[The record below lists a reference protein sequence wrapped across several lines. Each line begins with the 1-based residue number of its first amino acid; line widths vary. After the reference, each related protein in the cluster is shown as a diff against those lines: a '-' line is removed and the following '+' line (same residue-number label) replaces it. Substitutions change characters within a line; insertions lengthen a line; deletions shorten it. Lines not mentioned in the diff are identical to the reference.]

1 MTASAITM
9 KNLVSI
15 STADTTDLFDV
26 IIIGGGLVGASL
38 AVALKSSGKRILLV
52 ESGLS
57 GCHDQPDSDQ
67 RTIALTHGSKLVFSA
82 MGVWEGIASQKAET
96 IKDIHV
102 SNRGHL
108 GQTHLSH
115 YHVGTDALGYVV
127 PAGVLSQTLWQELQS
142 ISNLTLCCPG
152 NASEIVQGPTHCT
165 VTLALPETTRHVTA
179 RLVVFADGGRSGII
193 DQLSHKPQSR
203 EYPQSAI
210 LSIVNV
216 DRPHHGRAYERFTD
230 EGPLALL
237 PHSTLGVQGSDQHK
251 YAVVW
256 TTEKANVSTRL
267 SLDDPGFADQLQ
279 KTFGDRA
286 GHFSCPAKRSVYPL
300 KRVHLPEPFS
310 GRTLI
315 IGNAAHTVHPV
326 AGQGFNLGL
335 RDVAVLAEAIHHC
348 PDQELGSQ
356 AMIKKYTESRTRDI
370 RMVKYFTHGLVA
382 LFTHHSAGVCL
393 ARNLGLAVIENL
405 PLAKRF
411 LLRRSMGMATRQSRL
426 TLGLPL
432 ASQPPG
438 PQTP

>member
-1 MTASAITM
+1 MTAA
-9 KNLVSI
+9 
-15 STADTTDLFDV
+15 ADTTDLFDV

-52 ESGLS
+52 ESGIV
-57 GCHDQPDSDQ
+57 GCNDRPDSDR
-67 RTIALTHGSKLVFSA
+67 RTIALTYGSKLVFSA
-82 MGVWEGIASQKAET
+82 MGVWENIASRKVET
-96 IKDIHV
+96 IKDIHI
-102 SNRGHL
+102 SDRGHS
-108 GQTHLSH
+108 GQTRLSH
-115 YHVGTDALGYVV
+115 HHVGTDALGYVV
-127 PAGVLSQTLWQELQS
+127 PAGVLSQTLWQELRS
-142 ISNLTLCCPG
+142 ITGLTLCCPG
-152 NASEIVQGPTHCT
+152 SASEINPGPTHCT
-165 VTLALPETTRHVTA
+165 VTLTLPETTRHVTA
-179 RLVVFADGGRSGII
+179 RLVILADGGQSGIA
-193 DQLSHKPQSR
+193 DQLGHKPQLR

-237 PHSTLGVQGSDQHK
+237 PHSTLGVQGSDQHR

-256 TTEKANVSTRL
+256 TTKKANVPTRL

-286 GHFSCPAKRSVYPL
+286 GHFSSPYERSVYKL
-300 KRVHLPEPFS
+300 KRLRLREPSS

-335 RDVAVLAEAIHHC
+335 RDAAVLAEAIHYC
-348 PDQELGSQ
+348 PDHELGSQ
-356 AMIKKYTESRTRDI
+356 TMLKKYVESRTRDI
-370 RMVKYFTHGLVA
+370 RMVEHFTHGLIT

-393 ARNLGLAVIENL
+393 TRNLGLTMIEKL
-405 PLAKRF
+405 PPAKRF
-411 LLRRSMGMATRQSRL
+411 LLKRSMGMVAKQSQL

-432 ASQPPG
+432 DGQPLYPA
-438 PQTP
+438 P